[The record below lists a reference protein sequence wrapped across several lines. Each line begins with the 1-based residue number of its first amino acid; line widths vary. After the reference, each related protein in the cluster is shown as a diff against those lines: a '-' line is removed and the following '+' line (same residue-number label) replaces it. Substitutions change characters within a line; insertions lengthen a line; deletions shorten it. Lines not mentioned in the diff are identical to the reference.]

1 MFKVRNNIVVPA
13 FPAAI
18 IINVYF
24 KHLFETEEILE
35 NISYEIKDFGSYKET
50 IYEANLS
57 KLKNYRSPLMKP
69 GIDAAVELRFPVY
82 SRGNYEYIVIAE
94 DEKLCI
100 SP

>member
-1 MFKVRNNIVVPA
+1 MKL
-13 FPAAI
+13 
-18 IINVYF
+18 
-24 KHLFETEEILE
+24 KILAH
-35 NISYEIKDFGSYKET
+35 YKET

-100 SP
+100 SPR